1 MEIGGRGDLH
11 GAGWYMN
18 ILADTKEDAWFAI
31 YPGQSISMEYRVPSH
46 KRAVQKETTKSLHYF
61 V

>member
-1 MEIGGRGDLH
+1 LH